1 MCYTKISS
9 ILTIRR
15 ISMKRIAIIGLV
27 LVVAL
32 LAGCNNSLK
41 FEGLEDVF
49 YDAAKNVL
57 PTFKSDKGIHSK
69 AVSAWDWGD
78 PIYELYGILVD
89 GDWDGY
95 FNVYDVLKTADER
108 FNELSQSGSNIPQ
121 QPVKAPLDV
130 GFNDETDLITY
141 NTYYEYSNN
150 DNENQT
156 FGYVGEN
163 DVVYMLHTGKRG
175 DTEKWI
181 VQGWYDEGT
190 KEVAIGM
197 FFAND
202 VDGDWEIVRGFIEG
216 NTEDNEFA
224 IKVIRD
230 GYAYDHNITGY
241 GKSKGSDN
249 YFLMKIA
256 NETLDFSNAVYYTM
270 DAEASIADLQAMDP
284 AGSSSPVDDS
294 KDYDDKLPDAYDS
307 DVLPTQSEV
316 EDLDMKVSYDQ

>member
-1 MCYTKISS
+1 
-9 ILTIRR
+9 
-15 ISMKRIAIIGLV
+15 MKRIAIAGL
-27 LVVAL
+27 LLAAIL
-32 LAGCNNSLK
+32 LAGCNNALN

-49 YDAAKNVL
+49 YEAGKDVL
-57 PTFKSDKGIHSK
+57 PTFESNKGIHSK
-69 AVSAWDWGD
+69 ATSTWDWGD

-89 GDWDGY
+89 GEWDGY

-121 QPVKAPLDV
+121 QPVKAPVNV
-130 GFNDETDLITY
+130 GFNDDTDVITY
-141 NTYYEYSNN
+141 NTYYEYSSDNN
-150 DNENQT
+150 ESQT
-156 FGYVGEN
+156 FGYVDEN
-163 DVVYMLHTGKRG
+163 DVVYMLHSGKIG

-190 KEVAIGM
+190 KEVEIGM

-202 VDGDWEIVRGFIEG
+202 VDGEWEIVQGFIEG

-270 DAEASIADLQAMDP
+270 DAEATISDLQAMDA

-294 KDYDDKLPDAYDS
+294 ENYDDKLPDAYDS
-307 DVLPTQSEV
+307 DVLPSQSEV
-316 EDLDMKVSYDQ
+316 DDLDMKVSYDQ

>member
-1 MCYTKISS
+1 
-9 ILTIRR
+9 
-15 ISMKRIAIIGLV
+15 MKRIAIASL
-27 LVVAL
+27 L
-32 LAGCNNSLK
+32 LAVVLLSGCNNALN

-49 YDAAKNVL
+49 YEAAKDTL
-57 PTFKSDKGIHSK
+57 PTFESNKGIHSK
-69 AVSAWDWGD
+69 AVTTWDLGD
-78 PIYELYGILVD
+78 PIYELYGILND
-89 GDWDGY
+89 GEPVGY
-95 FNVYDVLKTADER
+95 FNVYDLLKGADDR
-108 FNELSQSGSNIPQ
+108 FNALSESGSNIPQ

-141 NTYYEYSNN
+141 NTYYEYSK
-150 DNENQT
+150 DNANQT
-156 FGYVGEN
+156 FGYVDEN
-163 DVVYMLHTGKRG
+163 DVVYMLHSRDQGRG
-175 DTEKWI
+175 EKLI

-190 KEVAIGM
+190 QDVAIGM
-197 FFAND
+197 FMANK
-202 VDGDWEIVRGFIEG
+202 VDDDWEIVRAFVEG

-256 NETLDFSNAVYYTM
+256 NDTMDFSNAVYYTM
-270 DAEASIADLQAMDP
+270 DAEASISDLQAMDA

-307 DVLPTQSEV
+307 DVLPSQSEV
-316 EDLDMKVSYDQ
+316 DDLDMKVSYDQ